1 VTAVSLSRYIHY
13 SLMMKGSSMRPTPAQ
28 TKRIAVLGAG
38 AMGCLFGGRL
48 AKAGNDVTMIDSS
61 PAVVEALR
69 SQGLRLTQVSGPTE
83 VIPIQSTQN
92 PAEVGPVDWIIV
104 LVKGQHTEAAM
115 RSGQPLL
122 GTATHVLTLQNGWGN
137 TARLA
142 AIAGAERVLAGV
154 TLHSVTVLEPGQ
166 VEHTAQGE
174 TILGEL
180 DGRLTPRLQEIFGLL
195 ESAQFGVS
203 VSESIRRVIWSKLAL
218 NVCAL
223 PACSLLRF
231 RSGQLLDYEP
241 TLSLMRALLREV
253 VAVANAQGIELD
265 FEERWNAITGQ
276 LERARNVR
284 ASMLQ
289 DVEKRRQ
296 TEIHTITG
304 AVVEAGRHWNV
315 PTPCNETL
323 FWLIRALE
331 ESFETAP
338 IAVEQGHL

>member
-1 VTAVSLSRYIHY
+1 MDTIAH
-13 SLMMKGSSMRPTPAQ
+13 K
-28 TKRIAVLGAG
+28 KKIAVLGAG

-48 AKAGNDVTMIDSS
+48 ARAGHDVTMIDSS
-61 PAVVEALR
+61 PAVVDALR
-69 SQGLRLTQVSGPTE
+69 SQGLRLSQVGVPTA
-83 VIPIQSTQN
+83 VIPIQATQN
-92 PAEVGPVDWIIV
+92 PADVGPVDWILV

-115 RSGQPLL
+115 RRAVSLL
-122 GTATHVLTLQNGWGN
+122 GAGTHVLTLQNGWGN

-142 AIAGAERVLAGV
+142 AIAGGERVLAGI
-154 TLHSVTVLEPGQ
+154 TLHSVTVLEPGH

-180 DGRLTPRLQEIFGLL
+180 DGRLTARLQEIFGLL

-203 VSESIRRVIWSKLAL
+203 VSESIRNVIWAKLAL

-241 TLSLMRALLREV
+241 ARTLMRALLQEV

-265 FEERWNAITGQ
+265 CHECWNAITGQ
-276 LERARNVR
+276 LDRARSVR

-289 DVEKRRQ
+289 DVEGQRQ

-315 PTPCNETL
+315 PTPCNDTL

-331 ESFETAP
+331 ESYRGP
-338 IAVEQGHL
+338 DS